1 MVMKKNILAKNLRQ
15 SIVKSL
21 GRYVAIIA
29 IIALGAAI
37 FVGLRTTK
45 TDMIVTAQQY
55 MDEQNMFDLHL
66 LSTFGWNKEDV
77 AKIQDIEGVEDAEG
91 GISMDAIMTSES
103 GAESVYKLHSI
114 PETVNKIRL
123 QGGRMPEAPNECLAD
138 GSLAGD
144 EILGTTLTISAG
156 NDEQL
161 QESLK
166 NQTFTVVGY
175 VSTPLYMDLSRGSTN
190 LGNGTVAS
198 YLYLP
203 EESFDLDYYTDIY
216 VTIPGTHEIY
226 SDEYNEALDQMT
238 QYIGPLLK
246 PIAMERYTTF
256 LAEAEASYQDGVKE
270 YQDGLSQY
278 EDGKRQ
284 SQQELSAAEQKLR
297 DAEAELAQGKE
308 QLADGL
314 SQLEA
319 GESQL
324 NSSRWELQNAK
335 NELESKKSE
344 TEKML
349 ADSEQKLIQELSI
362 EVPKIVELE
371 KQIAPLNEE
380 IVQLDADI
388 LKLQAEIQPAE
399 SKIEFLRSSIAA
411 ADASISVL
419 QASIEDAKNS
429 GTVSDEV
436 ISSMETALAELI
448 EERNQQQAQMD
459 ALLESVG
466 SQNAQLADLQTKR
479 EELNATRADL
489 QTQKAPLVEKQTQ
502 LLGDLAKVE
511 LGKIEAKRQFD
522 EAARQIEEGFA
533 QLQNGISALE
543 ANRAKLEEA
552 KLQLEEGTTELEKGW
567 EEYHQGRE
575 TALKELSD
583 AEVSLCEGASQLRES
598 REMIDS
604 LKEPDVFALDRN
616 TNSGY
621 LSVDSNSDIVAGIS
635 KVFPAFFLLVAALV
649 CITTMTRMV
658 EEERT
663 QIGILKALGY
673 SSSAIIGKYLVYAG
687 SAAVL
692 GCGLGVMAGSVVFPT
707 ILWQAYSIILNIT
720 PQLTLVFDWT
730 LCLLVVA
737 AYTAVTSFVTW
748 YSCRRELVEVPAE
761 LIRPRPPT
769 SGKKI
774 LLEYLPFWDKISFL
788 NKVMLRNVFRY
799 RQRLLMMLVGIGGCT
814 ALLLTGFGIK
824 DSIMDIVDIQFDE
837 VTLYDLSVRF
847 NDHMDDSNQQEF
859 RDEISRY
866 VDQIGFYHQSS
877 VDVDFENQTKNI
889 TMIAGDSDLT
899 DFINFHNGE
908 QELPL
913 PEENEALISI
923 GAAEAMGIR
932 VGDTIT
938 VRNPDMQS
946 MELEVT
952 GIYDNHVNNNIVVN
966 PQTIRDNWQ
975 IEPEIQMAC
984 ITVTD
989 SQDAHY
995 ASTRV
1000 SNFDGVINVMV
1011 SQDMAD
1017 QVNSMLEAL
1026 ILVVITVVVCAGMLA
1041 VTVLYNLTN
1050 INITERIREIATIKV
1065 LGFNAAETAA
1075 YVFKENLLLTAMG
1088 TCVGLLGGK
1097 ALLTFVMSQIK
1108 VDMVWFEARALPLTY
1123 VWAVLLTLLSAFA
1136 VDFIL
1141 YFKLDKINMAEALK
1155 SVE

>member
-21 GRYVAIIA
+21 GRYIAIIA

-45 TDMIVTAQQY
+45 TDMIATAQQY
-55 MDEQNMFDLHL
+55 IDEQNMFDLHL

-77 AKIQDIEGVEDAEG
+77 EKVREIEGIEDAEG
-91 GISMDAIMTSES
+91 GISMDAIMTVEN
-103 GAESVYKLHSI
+103 GEEAVYKLHSI
-114 PETVNKIRL
+114 PATVNKIRL

-138 GSLAGD
+138 GSLTGD
-144 EILGTTLTISAG
+144 EILGTTFTVSER
-156 NDEQL
+156 NEDQL
-161 QESLK
+161 LDSL
-166 NQTFTVVGY
+166 QSRTFTVVGY
-175 VSTPLYMDLSRGSTN
+175 VSTPLYMDLSRGNTN

-216 VTIPGTHEIY
+216 VTIPGDHEIY
-226 SDEYNEALDQMT
+226 SEEYNEALDQMAE
-238 QYIGPLLK
+238 YIEPLLK

-256 LAEAEASYQDGVKE
+256 LADAEKSYQEGVEE
-270 YQDGLSQY
+270 YQDGLAKY

-284 SQQELSAAEQKLR
+284 SERELMAAEQQLT
-297 DAEAELAQGKE
+297 DAEAALARGQE
-308 QLADGL
+308 QLADGQK
-314 SQLEA
+314 QLEA
-319 GESQL
+319 GEAQL
-324 NSSRWELQNAK
+324 NSSRWELQNAQ
-335 NELESKKSE
+335 NQLEEKKRE

-349 ADSEQKLIQELSI
+349 ADSEQKLLQETSVA
-362 EVPKIVELE
+362 VPQIVELE
-371 KQIAPLNEE
+371 KQIIPLNEQ
-380 IVQLDADI
+380 IAQLDADI
-388 LKLQAEIQPAE
+388 LNLQTQISPAE

-429 GTVSDEV
+429 GLVSDEV
-436 ISSMETALAELI
+436 ITGMETALAGLI
-448 EERNQQQAQMD
+448 EERNQQQAQLD
-459 ALLESVG
+459 DLLGTVD
-466 SQNAQLADLQTKR
+466 SQNVQLAELQEKRQELDAKR
-479 EELNATRADL
+479 EELR
-489 QTQKAPLVEKQTQ
+489 TQKAPLVEKQTQ
-502 LLGDLAKVE
+502 LLADLAKVE
-511 LGKIEAKRQFD
+511 FGKIEAKRQFE
-522 EAARQIEEGFA
+522 EAARQIEDGFA
-533 QLQNGISALE
+533 QLENGTYTLE
-543 ANRAKLEEA
+543 ANRKKLEEA
-552 KLQLEEGTTELEKGW
+552 KLQLDEGTAELSKGW
-567 EEYHQGRE
+567 EEYRKGKE
-575 TALKELSD
+575 TAQKELSD
-583 AEVSLCEGASQLRES
+583 AEVSLCEGASQLRQT
-598 REMIDS
+598 REMLDS
-604 LKEPDVFALDRN
+604 IKEPDVFVLDRN

-621 LSVDSNSDIVAGIS
+621 LSVDNNSDIVAGIS

-673 SSSAIIGKYLVYAG
+673 SNSAIIGKYLVYAG

-720 PQLTLVFDWT
+720 PRLTLVFDWP
-730 LCLLVVA
+730 LCIVVVA
-737 AYTAVTSFVTW
+737 AYTAVTSLVTW
-748 YSCRRELVEVPAE
+748 YSCRRELTEVPAE

-774 LLEYLPFWDKISFL
+774 FLEYLPFWNKISFL

-847 NDHMDDSNQQEF
+847 ADHVDEDEQQKF

-877 VDVDFENQTKNI
+877 VDIDFEDQTKSI
-889 TMIAGDSDLT
+889 TMIAGDSDLAN
-899 DFINFHNGE
+899 FINFHSGDRK
-908 QELPL
+908 LPL
-913 PEENEALISI
+913 PETNEALISI
-923 GAAEAMGIR
+923 GTAEEMGIR
-932 VGDTIT
+932 VGDVVS
-938 VRNPDMQS
+938 VRNLDMQT
-946 MELEVT
+946 MDLEIV
-952 GIYDNHVNNNIVVN
+952 GIYDNHVYNNIVVN

-975 IEPEIQMAC
+975 MEPEIQMAC
-984 ITVTD
+984 LTVTD
-989 SQDAHY
+989 AQDAHY

-1000 SNFDGVINVMV
+1000 SNFDGVINVLV

-1097 ALLTFVMSQIK
+1097 ALLAFVMSQIK

-1123 VWAVLLTLLSAFA
+1123 VWSVLLTLLSAFV
-1136 VDFIL
+1136 VDFVL